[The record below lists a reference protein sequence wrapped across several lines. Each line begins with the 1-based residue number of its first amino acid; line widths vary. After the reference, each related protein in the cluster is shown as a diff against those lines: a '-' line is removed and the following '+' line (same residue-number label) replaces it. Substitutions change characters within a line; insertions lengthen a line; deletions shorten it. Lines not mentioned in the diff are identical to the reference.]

1 MFIDLEVSMKTT
13 LILVTLLMTQMVF
26 AETLRDRKIKEEMLT
41 RVDSLIQKVEA
52 GQTSLKTEDMAR
64 TCDTIEELFK
74 ALPDHLVAIGTK
86 MDLLKGKIIK
96 MENETKLLLIDMHM
110 RSNICNVGERGENL
124 DIKETEKQF
133 KKMLKGLKKQ
143 KKIISKSETNFENS
157 YQYHYEF

>member
-1 MFIDLEVSMKTT
+1 MKTT

>member
-1 MFIDLEVSMKTT
+1 MKTA

-52 GQTSLKTEDMAR
+52 GQTGLKSEDMAK
-64 TCDTIEELFK
+64 TCDSVDELFK

-96 MENETKLLLIDMHM
+96 MENETKLFLIDMHM